1 MKPKVSQA
9 RPQVIC
15 PFSRK
20 KGISPFSSFNSG
32 PIQPIHPRKE
42 TMSNEPS
49 PPDPGQPRELNL
61 QKTANQFMAA
71 VQRHFDLLAF
81 NLASRENASE
91 TAYNS
96 HIRAAGIMPVPQIHQ
111 NFEQMQAH
119 ARDLLLRQVLND
131 ALNLS
136 VSCLNNSHLFLALIK
151 EQKASGSK
159 DLSAD
164 QQEAARSSQNAFVK
178 LRLEQK
184 FDLLEYRYS
193 VLCPLEDSLVSLAFA
208 LKILMSQAGIVK
220 KDQLDD
226 EGLLQIE
233 LASATNSIASVPD
246 LQDANI
252 QWVTRSFR
260 ETDRL
265 SFSDSDLQ
273 NIVLT
278 VGVFARQTFASVA
291 KFARDS

>member
-1 MKPKVSQA
+1 M
-9 RPQVIC
+9 
-15 PFSRK
+15 
-20 KGISPFSSFNSG
+20 
-32 PIQPIHPRKE
+32 
-42 TMSNEPS
+42 TMPNEPS

-61 QKTANQFMAA
+61 QKTANQFIAA
-71 VQRHFDLLAF
+71 VQRHFDMLAF

-91 TAYNS
+91 AAYNAR
-96 HIRAAGIMPVPQIHQ
+96 IRAAGIMPLPQIHQ

-131 ALNLS
+131 SLNLS
-136 VSCLNNSHLFLALIK
+136 VSCLNNAHLFLALIR

-159 DLSAD
+159 DLSAE

-184 FDLLEYRYS
+184 FDILESRYS

-208 LKILMSQAGIVK
+208 LKILMTQAGIVK

-226 EGLLQIE
+226 DGLLQIE
-233 LASATNSIASVPD
+233 LASAANSIAAVPD
-246 LQDANI
+246 LQDANV
-252 QWVTRSFR
+252 QWVTRTFR

-265 SFSDSDLQ
+265 SLSDSDLQ
-273 NIVLT
+273 NVILT
-278 VGVFARQTFASVA
+278 VAVFARQTFASVA
-291 KFARDS
+291 SFARDS